1 MRLQVIVTLNV
12 TCLDD
17 DGKEVTEPGEGTEAH
32 DDLLASIRA
41 GIKNALTDAEA
52 DGFNHPREA
61 TTSVLVEAIG
71 VPFPAVRDPD
81 QLVPVL
87 REFVEDINYTGGLIA
102 DEEGSGLYCPTAD
115 PTWVDLAVTYE
126 HACEA
131 LGVDPHYP
139 AGEEDDGA

>member
-17 DGKEVTEPGEGTEAH
+17 AGNEVTEPGEGTDAH
-32 DDLLASIRA
+32 DDILASIRA

-81 QLVPVL
+81 LLAPVL
-87 REFVEDINYTGGLIA
+87 REFVKDISSTGGLIYNPAERQEAPHA
-102 DEEGSGLYCPTAD
+102 DWNWTA
-115 PTWVDLAVTYE
+115 LAVTYR
-126 HACEA
+126 HACDA
-131 LGVDPHYP
+131 LGLPPQYSD
-139 AGEEDDGA
+139 EDEDDGA